1 MSEDIE
7 DKVSDVPAQPETEE
21 VKPVAPELTP
31 EQLAERTEKRRKF
44 KELFM
49 KLVDL
54 NPNDAYDLLSEILSN
69 VQTAIREEAKT
80 RKFGELSVLP
90 ATLNEGEFE
99 ALSKEIIEA
108 VKDQTLEE
116 GANWLGAHANRI
128 NQTGRMKLNDM
139 RVGDLG
145 IEKLLLE

>member
-21 VKPVAPELTP
+21 VKPIVPELTP

-139 RVGDLG
+139 KVGDLG